1 MGAAGKTTGSRSK
14 ASKPDPRSPPTSKK
28 KQFKSPISAKE
39 NAGFGIYE
47 DEEDGAPVQ
56 VDLTNL
62 FEF

>member
-1 MGAAGKTTGSRSK
+1 MGAAGKATGSRSK
-14 ASKPDPRSPPTSKK
+14 ANKPDPRSPPTSKK

-56 VDLTNL
+56 VNLTNL